1 MTDDERAGYQRV
13 IADCTARLR
22 QATRELV
29 RLRHAAQRVVDLT
42 DDGYRNPPDIRAV
55 RDAREHLRAVLDG

>member
-13 IADCTARLR
+13 IADRTARLR

-29 RLRHAAQRVVDLT
+29 RLRHAAQRVADLT
-42 DDGYRNPPDIRAV
+42 HDDSSARIPVHIL
-55 RDAREHLRAVLDG
+55 DALEHLRAVLDG